1 MKRIAAVL
9 LVLAGLV
16 GWLGWQAW
24 RLPDDVVA
32 RIDGVDIPVRSLD
45 ALLAVV
51 KVGDATATRR
61 SLLDGAVESHAL
73 ARWHEA
79 RDDEEHAHSLVGYSD
94 EALYENQLFATLR
107 HAFATEL
114 NNYVS
119 SHGIEG
125 PMSLLEQPVELDK
138 KALEPYLELKSALLH
153 AMTEEQEK
161 AAAEYVLGYYRLPF
175 SERQPLTLWDLY
187 SRMNIQLKVQMHEY
201 NLPFIREA
209 IGQHLAT
216 QFVIGWFR
224 DSGEFSEQEVIALE
238 KLVSDRMEK
247 EELLHDMG
255 LMHDIHDDN
264 PALREAMAQISDAEV
279 RQYYDTHREE
289 FRWVEKVRAR
299 HIRLDSQKKADEVV
313 ARIKAGE
320 LSFEDAIAAYSTAPD
335 RDAEVPGDLGEIVRG
350 DTADDWLRGLAFVQ
364 PEGVVSPPFRSP
376 QNSSPVYWEVVFLDE
391 KVMGD
396 MPPDDPGVRY
406 EASKKLAREKMQKE
420 FEALRAE
427 LIAAVDLRVN
437 ESLLGD
443 KP

>member
-1 MKRIAAVL
+1 MKRIGAVL
-9 LVLAGLV
+9 LVLAGLA

-73 ARWHEA
+73 ARWHDA
-79 RDDEEHAHSLVGYSD
+79 RRDNEHAHSLVGYSD

-107 HAFATEL
+107 HAFATQL

-119 SHGIEG
+119 SHGIDG

-138 KALEPYLELKSALLH
+138 KALEPYLELNSALLH

-175 SERQPLTLWDLY
+175 SQRQPLTLWDLY

-224 DSGEFSEQEVIALE
+224 DSGEFSQQEVIALE

-247 EELLHDMG
+247 EELLHDLG
-255 LMHDIHDDN
+255 LLHDIHDDN
-264 PALREAMAQISDAEV
+264 PALREAMARITDAEV
-279 RQYYDTHREE
+279 RQYYDSHRDE

-299 HIRLDSQKKADEVV
+299 HIRLDSQERADEVV

-320 LSFEDAIAAYSTAPD
+320 LSFEQAIATYSTAPD
-335 RDAEVPGDLGEIVRG
+335 RNAEVPGDLGEIVRG
-350 DTADDWLRGLAFVQ
+350 EAADDWLRGLAFVQ

-376 QNSSPVYWEVVFLDE
+376 QSNSPVYWEVVFLDE

-396 MPPDDPGVRY
+396 MPLDDPGVRY
-406 EASKKLAREKMQKE
+406 EASKKLARASMQQE
-420 FEALRAE
+420 FERLRAE
-427 LIAAVDLRVN
+427 LIEAVDLRVN
-437 ESLLGD
+437 DKLLGEVL
-443 KP
+443 

>member
-51 KVGDATATRR
+51 KVGDASATRR

-73 ARWHEA
+73 ARWHES
-79 RDDEEHAHSLVGYSD
+79 RSDDEHAHSLVGYSD

-107 HAFATEL
+107 HAFATQL

-125 PMSLLEQPVELDK
+125 PMSLLEQPVELDR
-138 KALEPYLELKSALLH
+138 KALEPYLELNSPLLH
-153 AMTEEQEK
+153 AMTEEQQK

-224 DSGEFSEQEVIALE
+224 DSGEFSRQEVVALE
-238 KLVSDRMEK
+238 KLISDRMEK
-247 EELLHDMG
+247 EELLHDLG

-264 PALREAMAQISDAEV
+264 PALREAMTQVSDAEV
-279 RQYYDTHREE
+279 RQYYDSHRDE

-299 HIRLDSQKKADEVV
+299 HIRLDSQEKADEVV

-320 LSFEDAIAAYSTAPD
+320 LSFEEAIAAYSTAPD

-350 DTADDWLRGLAFVQ
+350 EAADDWLRGLAFVQ

-376 QNSSPVYWEVVFLDE
+376 QSNSPVYWEVVFLDE

-396 MPPDDPGVRY
+396 MPMDDPGVRY
-406 EASKKLAREKMQKE
+406 EASKKLARDKMQKE

-427 LIAAVDLRVN
+427 LIEAVNLRVN
-437 ESLLGD
+437 EGLLGD
-443 KP
+443 AP

>member
-51 KVGDATATRR
+51 KVGDASANRR

-73 ARWHEA
+73 ARWHES
-79 RDDEEHAHSLVGYSD
+79 RSDDEHAHSLVGYSD

-107 HAFATEL
+107 HAFATQL

-138 KALEPYLELKSALLH
+138 KALEPYLQLNSALLH

-175 SERQPLTLWDLY
+175 SERQPLALWDLY

-224 DSGEFSEQEVIALE
+224 DSGEFSQKEVIALE
-238 KLVSDRMEK
+238 KLISDRMEK
-247 EELLHDMG
+247 EELLHDLG
-255 LMHDIHDDN
+255 LLHDIHDDN

-279 RQYYDTHREE
+279 RQYYDSHRDE

-299 HIRLDSQKKADEVV
+299 HIRLDSQEKADEVV

-320 LSFEDAIAAYSTAPD
+320 LSFEEAIAAYSTAPD

-350 DTADDWLRGLAFVQ
+350 EVADDWLRGLAFVQ

-376 QNSSPVYWEVVFLDE
+376 QSNSPVYWEVVFLDE

-396 MPPDDPGVRY
+396 MPLDDPGVRY
-406 EASKKLAREKMQKE
+406 EASKKLARDKMQKE

-427 LIAAVDLRVN
+427 LIEAVNLRVN
-437 ESLLGD
+437 EGLLGD
-443 KP
+443 MP